1 MLNTLY
7 WARKSLFNIDSL
19 VLNLFTPPVPYS
31 VLLLLSH
38 FSRVRLCATPQTAA
52 HQGFSRQEHCSGLSF
67 PSMHESESEVAQLC
81 PSLSNPMDCSPPGS
95 SIHRIFQARI
105 LEWGAI
111 AFTTV
116 QNRSKITDQ
125 SWLVTMQLYKRGEKK
140 KMKNL
145 GSKVT
150 FYFYI

>member
-52 HQGFSRQEHCSGLSF
+52 HQAPPSLGFSRQEHWSGLSF

-95 SIHRIFQARI
+95 SIHRIFQERI

-125 SWLVTMQLYKRGEKK
+125 SWLVTMQLYKRGGKK
-140 KMKNL
+140 KDEEL
-145 GSKVT
+145 R
-150 FYFYI
+150 I